1 MKNLKLLPGIFF
13 LCMLFA
19 ACGGP
24 SVCDC
29 DRESIKE
36 NPDEELLEKCREKLG
51 GMEMEEVLKALE
63 KCGE

>member
-1 MKNLKLLPGIFF
+1 MKKIKFLWCIPLLS
-13 LCMLFA
+13 LWLT

-36 NPDEELLEKCREKLG
+36 DPDEEVLQKCRKKLG
-51 GMEMEEVLKALE
+51 SMEIKDVLKELE
-63 KCGE
+63 QCS